1 MWQRRFH
8 FPLATFTSF
17 LLVARA
23 QQHRPRYVPGFVSF
37 IQSSTPEVNFPV
49 SNPQNV
55 CSVAFFVVVV
65 VVFCWNSHSV
75 SILTKK
81 KTAKRQSR
89 GGKLDS
95 VAGCFFFITGSVA
108 TFLFSSPPIPRSSNV
123 DVVYIWFGRTGWNVS
138 LLFFFFKETLMRSG
152 HHIHHIHHVCHPKP
166 IVIYRRRRPP
176 PPPFFLN
183 IFDRCS

>member
-1 MWQRRFH
+1 MRTKNPLFQQQQKNGNHFHWKRELFVDMWQRRFH

-108 TFLFSSPPIPRSSNV
+108 TFLFSSPPNPTV
-123 DVVYIWFGRTGWNVS
+123 
-138 LLFFFFKETLMRSG
+138 LQ
-152 HHIHHIHHVCHPKP
+152 
-166 IVIYRRRRPP
+166 RRRRLYLVRPHRLECFSFI
-176 PPPFFLN
+176 FFLKKL
-183 IFDRCS
+183 